1 MLARC
6 FANYELLDYKSLML
20 VLASSSPR
28 RSELLRNAGIEF
40 IVQAAD
46 VNEDLLPNEGPEAYV
61 TRLAREKTRAVAQK
75 RQPMRGELVLGA
87 DTTVVVDHHILAK
100 PADVDDARRM
110 LRLLSGRAHEVM
122 TGVCVIGDGV
132 EDVRRENTRVVFE
145 PLSDA
150 DIEMYVAH
158 GEPLDRAGAYAI
170 QGIASRWIS
179 RIEGCYFNVVGLPV
193 PLVWRMLKEA
203 ELRMKK
209 QK

>member
-1 MLARC
+1 
-6 FANYELLDYKSLML
+6 
-20 VLASSSPR
+20 
-28 RSELLRNAGIEF
+28 
-40 IVQAAD
+40 
-46 VNEDLLPNEGPEAYV
+46 
-61 TRLAREKTRAVAQK
+61 
-75 RQPMRGELVLGA
+75 
-87 DTTVVVDHHILAK
+87 
-100 PADVDDARRM
+100 M